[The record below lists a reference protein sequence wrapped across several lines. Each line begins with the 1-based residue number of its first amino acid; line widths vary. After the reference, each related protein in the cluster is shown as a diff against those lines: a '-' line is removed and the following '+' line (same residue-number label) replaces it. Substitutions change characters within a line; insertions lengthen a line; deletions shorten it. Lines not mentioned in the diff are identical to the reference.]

1 MFANIHA
8 MNPYASEDFNRIS
21 VKKEPKPQ
29 NPEGEEQM
37 DHPLFE
43 GKKMDISKNELKA
56 FTKAME
62 HDEFKNIM
70 NDYVKEISDPKN
82 QSEYETYLRQLE
94 EAGDLPKGTKLIKPT
109 AAFCIKTTSKKL
121 VSDINK
127 TFFDQKTF
135 INVCMHEDI
144 QKPKR
149 EFMTNE

>member
-1 MFANIHA
+1 

-29 NPEGEEQM
+29 NPEGGEEQM

-94 EAGDLPKGTKLIKPT
+94 EAGDLPKGTKLIKPV

-127 TFFDQKTF
+127 TFFD
-135 INVCMHEDI
+135 
-144 QKPKR
+144 
-149 EFMTNE
+149 